1 MTDNNGNYKRN
12 NRNDRSESY
21 GIFDENTV
29 KQKISIPGFERKEE
43 EEERKPQRTFDRG
56 DRFPSRQEGD
66 RFPSRQEGD
75 RFPSRQEGDRFPNR
89 QDNRTTP
96 RSFEQRRP
104 ANAAPHAQPSLQ
116 STPRPAPTN
125 PAKAPLQTPRNF
137 FAFDVETVPCIE
149 TARTFL
155 NLPEN
160 MPEAEVIE
168 KLTAYH
174 SEITNGQNEFF
185 RQLFHKIVCVSFVA
199 GIIQPLKGGKEK
211 YTIKSIKTG
220 GRNGES
226 EEEILRAIF
235 SYLNKHPSRLISFN
249 GRGFDLP
256 VLQYRAMKY
265 GIDAKWI
272 YNDGYYNYNH
282 RYSIEKHCDL
292 LDMFSNFGAS
302 ARVKMAEVAA
312 LFKVPCKINGID
324 GSNVHEMFKAGK
336 IEEICNYCENDV
348 IATYILYLR
357 FMEHS
362 GKLSAEGYNIV
373 IDNLVALLKADA
385 APAHHTLF
393 AEKFLALNLGE
404 IHIKVPVQA
413 VAEKTEENLETSEA
427 ENSIDEELEV
437 SNSANEEVEIS
448 PEEEV
453 EISAEAESEA
463 STNEELNQSS
473 ETEAR

>member
-56 DRFPSRQEGD
+56 DRFSNRQEGD
-66 RFPSRQEGD
+66 RFS
-75 RFPSRQEGDRFPNR
+75 NR
-89 QDNRTTP
+89 QDNRATSRT
-96 RSFEQRRP
+96 FEQRRP

-137 FAFDVETVPCIE
+137 FVFDVETVPCIE

-155 NLPEN
+155 NLPAN

-185 RQLFHKIVCVSFVA
+185 RQLFHKIVCVSFIA
-199 GIIQPLKGGKEK
+199 GVIQPLKGGKEK

-220 GRNGES
+220 GRNGEN

-324 GSNVHEMFKAGK
+324 GSNVYEMFKTGK
-336 IEEICNYCENDV
+336 VEEICNYCENDV

-404 IHIKVPVQA
+404 IHIKIPVQA
-413 VAEKTEENLETSEA
+413 VAEKTSEMLEASETEIEA
-427 ENSIDEELEV
+427 NSNIDEELEGG
-437 SNSANEEVEIS
+437 NSTSEEVEIS

-463 STNEELNQSS
+463 STEEELNQSS